1 MFCSDFR
8 PKKDIPVPI
17 SAGRIA
23 SRVVA
28 RLFRPFEFQGG
39 VGDSRVFEQVFDP
52 VLERWNLFRVAD
64 GDMGC
69 QGVLGRADGPDVQ
82 VVNVCDFGIRIE
94 DFFPDPLAVDPGRTP
109 SS

>member
-64 GDMGC
+64 GDMGIARSR
-69 QGVLGRADGPDVQ
+69 QENKAGYGTKYK
-82 VVNVCDFGIRIE
+82 NK
-94 DFFPDPLAVDPGRTP
+94 
-109 SS
+109 